1 MAGSA
6 RFIDGWWQSPDG
18 LRLHYRDYPGDPSLV
33 PLLCLPG
40 LSRNARDFEPVACRL
55 SPGRRV
61 IAAELRG
68 RGESGYA
75 PDPATYALPH
85 YVVDLE
91 VLLIELALPRFV
103 IVGTSLGGILAV
115 LLTSADPAR
124 VAGVV
129 LNDIGPVVEAAGL
142 ARIRGYVGKGA
153 SWPTWIHAAR
163 DLADMQRDIHPGYGL
178 EDWLGT
184 AKRLCRLTPTG
195 RIVFDYDMRI
205 AEPMRA
211 PDIAPPPDLWPVF
224 ESLVGRPVL
233 LIRGE
238 TSDILSRRTATTMAE
253 RLRDLDVATV
263 PATGHA
269 PTLAEPVAA
278 AAIDRLLARA
288 DAAAATSG

>member
-6 RFIDGWWQSPDG
+6 RFTDGWWHSPDG
-18 LRLHYRDYPGDPSLV
+18 LRLHYRDYPGDAERA

-75 PDPATYALPH
+75 PDPATYASPH

-91 VLLIELALPRFV
+91 ALLIDLALPRFV
-103 IVGTSLGGILAV
+103 IVGTSLGGILAA
-115 LLTSADPAR
+115 LLTSADPER

-142 ARIRGYVGKGA
+142 QRIRGYVGKGT
-153 SWPTWIHAAR
+153 SWPTWLHAAR
-163 DLADMQRDIHPGYGL
+163 DIAYAQRDIHPRYGL
-178 EDWLGT
+178 EEWLGT
-184 AKRLCRLTPTG
+184 AKRLCRLTPMG

-211 PDIAPPPDLWPVF
+211 PDIAPPPDLWPAF
-224 ESLVGRPVL
+224 EALAGKPALLV
-233 LIRGE
+233 RGE
-238 TSDILSRRTATTMAE
+238 TSDILSRETAATMAE
-253 RLRDLDVATV
+253 RIAGLDRVTVAN
-263 PATGHA
+263 TGHA
-269 PTLAEPVAA
+269 PTMDEPEAA
-278 AAIDRLLARA
+278 AAIDRLLVAV
-288 DAAAATSG
+288 DAATCR